1 VILVDARGH
10 GGSDKP
16 HDPAAYP
23 LETRAADVVAVL
35 DALDIVRSHYWGY
48 SMGGWIGF
56 GMAKF
61 APERIDRL
69 VIGGQHPYTRNSEEL
84 RQMVRTGIADGNDA
98 FVVAAEE
105 MWGFKATPE
114 IRERLGRADLQAYLA
129 MAQDRPSL
137 EATLPGM
144 RMPCCFYSGEA
155 DPACEQAKSASRLIP
170 DGHFFSL
177 PGLSLAGAF
186 QRSDLVLPRVFRF
199 CGARPDSS
207 ALQMAALA
215 RSTRWRRLWPRS
227 ARHPTR
233 QLAPTVMNAGFA
245 PHRGRSRG
253 HYRTAEV
260 DPSPT
265 PERDELGS
273 CA

>member
-1 VILVDARGH
+1 MPYAANQGVRIHYRVEGAGPPLVLQHGFTQSLEEWAKCGYVAGLKSDYRVILVDARGH
-10 GGSDKP
+10 GDSDKP

-69 VIGGQHPYTRNSEEL
+69 VIGGQHPYARSSEGL

-98 FVVAAEE
+98 FVAAAEE

-144 RMPCCFYSGEA
+144 RMPCCLYSGEA

-177 PGLSLAGAF
+177 PGLSHAGAF
-186 QRSDLVLPRVFRF
+186 QRSDLVLARVVPF
-199 CGARPDSS
+199 
-207 ALQMAALA
+207 L
-215 RSTRWRRLWPRS
+215 
-227 ARHPTR
+227 
-233 QLAPTVMNAGFA
+233 
-245 PHRGRSRG
+245 RGQ
-253 HYRTAEV
+253 T
-260 DPSPT
+260 
-265 PERDELGS
+265 
-273 CA
+273 